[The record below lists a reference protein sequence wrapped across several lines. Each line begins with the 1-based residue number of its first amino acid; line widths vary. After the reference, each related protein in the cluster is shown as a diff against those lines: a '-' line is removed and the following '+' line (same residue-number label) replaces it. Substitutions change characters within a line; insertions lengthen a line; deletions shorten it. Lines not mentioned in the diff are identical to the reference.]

1 MTKHIYRDP
10 KTGRFTSHPDSI
22 QLAKRKAE
30 EHFLAL
36 TIIYVVCF
44 CTIALIIAITML
56 FVQFQMLK
64 NLATQNSTQIREL
77 TRQLHKEEVV
87 VVPVEVLEPEPVAE
101 PLPELVPDEEKP
113 RPLVRVFRG
122 SKVTEE

>member
-10 KTGRFTSHPDSI
+10 TTGRFAQHPNSV
-22 QLAKRKAE
+22 QLSKRKAE

-56 FVQFQMLK
+56 FIQFQMLK
-64 NLATQNSTQIREL
+64 DLVNKNSMQIREL
-77 TRQLHKEEVV
+77 TLLLQETDS
-87 VVPVEVLEPEPVAE
+87 A
-101 PLPELVPDEEKP
+101 ELVIGEDDLSLNIETPIVDEEKP

-122 SKVTEE
+122 SEVTEE